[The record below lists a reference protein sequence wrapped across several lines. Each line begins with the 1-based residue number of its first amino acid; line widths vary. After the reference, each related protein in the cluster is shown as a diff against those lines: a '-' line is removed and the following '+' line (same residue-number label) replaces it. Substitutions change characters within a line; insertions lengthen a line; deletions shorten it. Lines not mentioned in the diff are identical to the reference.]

1 MQKSRLKD
9 RASDRYNDD
18 AVVDEVVRLG
28 ERIGAFAAEDELG
41 DEHDIEGLAEVIL
54 SAAPHQALVKA
65 FRTIAKQP
73 DATIDELINLFG
85 KTRVAEMASYA
96 QVAAERVLSIRNLI
110 ATIDRE
116 DVSEA
121 DLQQLIANAPWLIR
135 PDWSILTQN
144 QALKTFR
151 NRFVDFFKRRY
162 DQEIDVAISYEHKRP
177 DFTLIQHG
185 SSLRIVEIKSPG
197 HVFDDNDYVRLQN
210 YVAAFR
216 QFFEEN
222 KGATTDK
229 FSEGWHIY
237 LIADGVHL
245 KEQSHQFAY
254 ESFEKDKTV
263 VRQSWEDFLAA
274 AVQAHEEILDIYDQA
289 HADD

>member
-9 RASDRYNDD
+9 RASDCYNDD

-41 DEHDIEGLAEVIL
+41 DEDYIEGLAEVIL

-96 QVAAERVLSIRNLI
+96 QVAAKRVLSIRNLI

-229 FSEGWHIY
+229 FSEGWQID

-254 ESFEKDKTV
+254 
-263 VRQSWEDFLAA
+263 
-274 AVQAHEEILDIYDQA
+274 
-289 HADD
+289 